1 MARRER
7 RSGFTLIE
15 VMIAVAIIGVLAA
28 LAIPAFQRFQLRS
41 RVSEAKTNLSAIRVA
56 ELAHFASTGSF
67 REALP
72 SPVADA
78 AVGPFK
84 QPWVDNGG
92 FGEIG
97 WEPEGDPFFNY
108 EVVTGP
114 GGCNICSSFTAEA
127 ASDLD
132 GDGALNYW
140 GYVRPDAAG
149 AAPNASRC
157 QGSGTWNT
165 RLAAPV
171 ALSQVGPCD
180 ADMGTRIF

>member
-7 RSGFTLIE
+7 GSGFTLIE
-15 VMIAVAIIGVLAA
+15 VMIVVAIIGILAA
-28 LAIPAFQRFQLRS
+28 LAIPAFQRFQLRA

-56 ELAHFASTGSF
+56 ELAHYASTGGF
-67 REALP
+67 REALA
-72 SPVADA
+72 SPVPDA

-84 QPWVDNGG
+84 EPWVDNGG

-97 WEPEGDPFFNY
+97 WEPEGQPFFNY
-108 EVVTGP
+108 KVVAGP
-114 GGCNICSSFTAEA
+114 SGCSVCDSFTAEA

-140 GYVRPDAAG
+140 GYVRPNAAG

-157 QGSGTWNT
+157 QGTGTWNT
-165 RLAAPV
+165 QLAAPV

-180 ADMGTRIF
+180 VGMGTQIF